1 MRKYQ
6 CCGAGAAFF
15 RLVPVLTQFGRSRL
29 RDLGLSEPPKKI
41 GGSATMVFTQDVYD
55 CTAKNATDVYNGQ
68 LDIQI
73 FGRDSNGQYS
83 IPGNQLVRAAP
94 TPTPPIESLKKLSTI
109 EFKSTMFSEL

>member
-1 MRKYQ
+1 MSKYQ

-41 GGSATMVFTQDVYD
+41 GGSTTMVFTQDVYD

-83 IPGNQLVRAAP
+83 IIRWLAP
-94 TPTPPIESLKKLSTI
+94 EPLLRGGTDSDSTNRKSKK
-109 EFKSTMFSEL
+109 MVNY